1 MRTIKLVLPSGRIVT
16 LKTPI
21 QKDLE
26 NFAQVGLYSLVV
38 SFKSIKFNQ
47 FNFSKN

>member
-16 LKTPI
+16 LRTPI

-26 NFAQVGLYSLVV
+26 NYKQIGLINLV
-38 SFKSIKFNQ
+38 SDFKSIKFSQ